1 MFAPIPPEPP
11 ERLHVSIGKFPF
23 FGDSLQRPENKT
35 TARQGI
41 QSFVASLR
49 QSLKLVP
56 IRGSVRLYVHSSSR
70 LLADES
76 NHVSDEIEQ

>member
-1 MFAPIPPEPP
+1 MGASLQSTIE
-11 ERLHVSIGKFPF
+11 EFPF
-23 FGDSLQRPENKT
+23 SGGSLWRLENKF

-56 IRGSVRLYVHSSSR
+56 IRGSVRLYVHNSSR